1 MSQSTKDRSAG
12 AALGLTFFFGP
23 LGLLYATVWGGII
36 LSVIAAISA
45 ILTVGLSLLLI
56 WPIAMVWGTVT
67 ASNRHSRFERGLHD
81 GTLGINP
88 AQQAQA
94 ELQRQQWQERE
105 LDR

>member
-23 LGLLYATVWGGII
+23 LGLLYSTIWGGLI
-36 LSVIAAISA
+36 LTVIAAISA

-56 WPIAMVWGTVT
+56 WPIAMVWGTVA

-81 GTLGINP
+81 GTFGITP

-94 ELQRQQWQERE
+94 ELHRQQWEGRE
-105 LDR
+105 LE